1 VFVYAAT
8 TTSHVPALWSS
19 TVQSWVYG
27 VLKRNRLQT
36 LNWGAES
43 PSSET
48 REDSRQDSPL
58 TNSVCT
64 VDDVL
69 PATCGLRT
77 TYGHK
82 KDLSNQSHPNI
93 KDGFFHIPFFPLKNA
108 TSAKTKWVKRLG
120 PQKELEALR

>member
-1 VFVYAAT
+1 MFLYAAT

-48 REDSRQDSPL
+48 KEDSQQDSPL

-64 VDDVL
+64 VDGVL

-93 KDGFFHIPFFPLKNA
+93 RDGSFHIPFFPLKNA
-108 TSAKTKWVKRLG
+108 TSAKIIWVKRLE
-120 PQKELEALR
+120 PRKELQALR